1 MRNTKLNVLTT
12 LAAVIRK
19 YKKKHCTAGQTK
31 IIELL
36 ATYYSV
42 SIQHR
47 MLNYHLADLRKMGLI
62 KTIKRTH
69 RKKDGTICLQTSATC
84 LTPYGYYELWQ
95 LGCEWAKKQYD
106 RLIKKYFPRKAS
118 QVEIPAPVDQAE
130 LDRRREMGRAIF
142 QTEAY
147 RKAFAIDE

>member
-36 ATYYSV
+36 ATYYNV

-69 RKKDGTICLQTSATC
+69 RKKDGTLCLETSATC
-84 LTPYGYYELWQ
+84 LTPHGYYELWQ

-106 RLIKKYFPRKAS
+106 RLIKKYFPKKAS
-118 QVEIPAPVDQAE
+118 QVEIPAPVDQEE
-130 LDRRREMGRAIF
+130 LDRRRVMGRAIF

-147 RKAFAIDE
+147 RKAFSFDG